1 MSDECVFTEWPVA
14 GPEIS
19 RIITEFE
26 AGMLTRKMPFSN
38 AMTIVLVIVLQEA
51 CNHLYEDSH
60 EVVIIDTREVMPD
73 NVACRIMGAN
83 GEGKMQLAAFASHR
97 LQSTGPGCRDPSYL
111 RRDEVPSSGLASLY
125 TSERNY
131 WVARVPRIIHTSHV
145 RLSL

>member
-38 AMTIVLVIVLQEA
+38 TMTIVQALVAHTKALVIALQEA

-73 NVACRIMGAN
+73 NVARRIMGAH
-83 GEGKMQLAAFASHR
+83 GQGKMHHADFASHR
-97 LQSTGPGCRDPSYL
+97 LQSTAVAFHAPIKMNKIYL
-111 RRDEVPSSGLASLY
+111 PAIDTKTA
-125 TSERNY
+125 T
-131 WVARVPRIIHTSHV
+131 ITTI
-145 RLSL
+145 